1 MSKIL
6 IVEDD
11 LIIAK
16 AIITKFKINDIDVEL
31 AVDGEEAFEK
41 IKSGQYKVVLLDLLL
56 PNKDGFWFL
65 QKLNENLELKKSTK
79 VLVLTNLNR
88 QEANEKIK
96 DFPIADYI
104 IKSEISINDIIKKT
118 SKLLSD

>member
-1 MSKIL
+1 MPKIL

-16 AIITKFKINDIDVEL
+16 AIITKFKIRDTDVEL

-41 IKSGQYKVVLLDLLL
+41 IKSGQYKVVLLNLLL

-65 QKLNENLELKKSTK
+65 QKLKESIELKKD
-79 VLVLTNLNR
+79 
-88 QEANEKIK
+88 IK
-96 DFPIADYI
+96 F
-104 IKSEISINDIIKKT
+104 
-118 SKLLSD
+118 